1 MLITLPFPAVH
12 DLDISKISWS
22 LSARS
27 QTLIPAISP
36 TKAQPD
42 WKPFPS
48 FSYIFPYRI
57 SPSGAIGPPV
67 QREYLEYLEYLES
80 NCRSILKL
88 FYFKKTY
95 FFKKKLWLNEVYYC
109 SFLVDVVP
117 SQANAAKVTVLYV
130 VAHLYLRSVLSYD
143 YTAGHRL

>member
-1 MLITLPFPAVH
+1 M
-12 DLDISKISWS
+12 
-22 LSARS
+22 
-27 QTLIPAISP
+27 
-36 TKAQPD
+36 
-42 WKPFPS
+42 
-48 FSYIFPYRI
+48 
-57 SPSGAIGPPV
+57 

-88 FYFKKTY
+88 FYFKENI
-95 FFKKKLWLNEVYYC
+95 FLKKKLWLNEVYYC

-117 SQANAAKVTVLYV
+117 SQATAAKVTVLYV